1 MIKKAYSIKL
11 SKICRAPSR
20 IYIKNIF
27 LLLSDKIEV
36 LKFIIKFECY
46 KFNKVKWEFQYSFD
60 QDIKLFSIVTKQNK
74 NMHTTFIFILTGK
87 VNVMICTLQFI
98 IEEIYVGND
107 MDLPYTI
114 MSKYKVQVT
123 IYLMEYLFYIIR
135 VV

>member
-1 MIKKAYSIKL
+1 M
-11 SKICRAPSR
+11 
-20 IYIKNIF
+20 
-27 LLLSDKIEV
+27 LSDKIEE

-107 MDLPYTI
+107 MGPSI
-114 MSKYKVQVT
+114 HNNVQ
-123 IYLMEYLFYIIR
+123 IQSSGYYIHNG
-135 VV
+135 VSLLHN